1 MFTLLLDSS
10 SAYLNVGFMKDG
22 KLFCYSSYESWQTQ
36 SEKMVPEID
45 KLMNEYGISRNDIVS
60 IVTAVGPGSYTGV
73 RIALTIA
80 KIMSLSLNVPIY
92 PVSSLRIL
100 KNGKIPSI
108 CLINARSGRSY
119 FAVYEGEKTI
129 VPDSILRNEDVIKYI
144 NEHPNYSI
152 CGDARYLGYDFNDT
166 NVCEQMVTLFPYLE
180 KIDDSLGLKP
190 IYMKD

>member
-100 KNGKIPSI
+100 KNGYQHIEISHISIASI
-108 CLINARSGRSY
+108 CMLW
-119 FAVYEGEKTI
+119 EI
-129 VPDSILRNEDVIKYI
+129 VV
-144 NEHPNYSI
+144 
-152 CGDARYLGYDFNDT
+152 
-166 NVCEQMVTLFPYLE
+166 EQ
-180 KIDDSLGLKP
+180 
-190 IYMKD
+190 